1 MISLKFFTYKQNIV
15 GNRKPVD
22 FYSAKIICEMI
33 DRKLVSK
40 FTLKV
45 GKNHQLSQNRLIK
58 ITKKGAIKQVE
69 KDI

>member
-1 MISLKFFTYKQNIV
+1 
-15 GNRKPVD
+15 
-22 FYSAKIICEMI
+22 MI
-33 DRKLVSK
+33 DRKLVSE